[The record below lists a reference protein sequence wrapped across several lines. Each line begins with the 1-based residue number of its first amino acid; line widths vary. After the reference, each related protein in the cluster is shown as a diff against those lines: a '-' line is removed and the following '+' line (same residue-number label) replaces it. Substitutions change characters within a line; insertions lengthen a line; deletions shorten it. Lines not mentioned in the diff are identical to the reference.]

1 MSDPIINEGAAINQV
16 IDPAPQGFEG
26 GVGGGRP
33 QTGDL
38 AVEEGGVDQLQLL
51 THHNETLDGL
61 LQLVQGIL
69 EGRLLMVSSRA
80 YIVERLLTFMI

>member
-1 MSDPIINEGAAINQV
+1 MSDPVINEGAAINQI

-26 GVGGGRP
+26 GVGGSCP

-51 THHNETLDGL
+51 THHHETLDGL
-61 LQLVQGIL
+61 L
-69 EGRLLMVSSRA
+69 
-80 YIVERLLTFMI
+80 